1 MGQFVDH
8 WDQAHCLKLC
18 VRVCVCARVSVY
30 FHSACA
36 ALANALLSQIWWHL
50 CQPKA
55 SSGKVGW
62 ESLEIGLHSKLPLLD

>member
-18 VRVCVCARVSVY
+18 VIVCMCVPVCLFSLSV
-30 FHSACA
+30 CC
-36 ALANALLSQIWWHL
+36 LSQCLTISDL
-50 CQPKA
+50 VASVPAKA